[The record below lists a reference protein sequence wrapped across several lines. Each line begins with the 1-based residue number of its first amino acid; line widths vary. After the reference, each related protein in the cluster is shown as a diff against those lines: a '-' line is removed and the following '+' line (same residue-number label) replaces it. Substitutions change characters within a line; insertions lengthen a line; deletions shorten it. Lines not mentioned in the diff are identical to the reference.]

1 MTSATS
7 TQSICVSW
15 RGLSAHARCRGD
27 SRGRPAFLTLDTKLE
42 TKTMLVPISW
52 LKEYV
57 DLILPIKQLADR
69 LTLAGLEVEGIERV
83 GDWWDPEL
91 IVLGQIVAIK
101 AHPNPH
107 RLAPVDADY
116 GGPET
121 EQVGCGAPDRPHY
134 NNVAHW
140 PALK

>member
-7 TQSICVSW
+7 TQTICVSW
-15 RGLSAHARCRGD
+15 RGFSAHARCRGD

-69 LTLAGLEVEGIERV
+69 LTLAGLQVERIERV
-83 GDWWDPEL
+83 GGLWDPGL
-91 IVLGQIVAIK
+91 ILVGQIVGIK
-101 AHPNPH
+101 KHSK
-107 RLAPVDADY
+107 RRRVVLFY
-116 GGPET
+116 GGFLWPGT
-121 EQVGCGAPDRPHY
+121 EAVGYRVRDP
-134 NNVAHW
+134 
-140 PALK
+140 L